1 MQARENLI
9 ETEALGSRAEGRA
22 GMRSGNG
29 EGTMVKAD
37 MSIEMARS
45 ILKAGAESEN
55 TAESV
60 PIETNSGIG
69 IEAMTGAGTDE
80 ETDSMTVPQHRLV
93 KFRTDTLA
101 HATEQSRAQTNSIM
115 LAGFKRLHLTL
126 DSYKMKLIFRATSCV
141 RARDS
146 ENASNMK
153 GGLIW

>member
-1 MQARENLI
+1 
-9 ETEALGSRAEGRA
+9 
-22 GMRSGNG
+22 MRSGNG

-45 ILKAGAESEN
+45 ILIAGAESEI

-60 PIETNSGIG
+60 SIETNTGIG

-101 HATEQSRAQTNSIM
+101 HATEQSRAQTNSE
-115 LAGFKRLHLTL
+115 L
-126 DSYKMKLIFRATSCV
+126 
-141 RARDS
+141 
-146 ENASNMK
+146 
-153 GGLIW
+153 